1 MATDRGDVCS
11 KFLDVVPH
19 ALYPFQEQAILE
31 WFSSEGGLLV
41 SAPTGMG
48 KTLIAEAA
56 LFEALVTRRTAYYTT
71 PLIALTDQKFRELQ
85 DKVEAWG
92 FHADDVGLLT
102 GNRRINPDA
111 PIKVVVAEILLNH
124 LLSHEVDFTHV
135 DSVVMDEFHWFNDR
149 ERGFVWELAL
159 TFLPEHVKAL
169 LLSATI
175 GNVVDV
181 VSWSRVRH
189 GRKLGF
195 VTTDERRVP
204 LETTWVEDR
213 LLPELLVELA
223 SGDDSKRSTPALVF
237 CFARDEC
244 WETAE
249 ILKGK
254 NLLQDGG
261 RARIEAALDE
271 LDADM
276 TQGAGPKLKQML
288 IRGVGV
294 HHAGIL
300 PRHKEVVEA
309 LFLQKLV
316 PVVVCTETLA
326 AGINLPARSVVLT
339 TLMKGPPQ
347 QKKLIAPSDA
357 HQMFGRAGRPQFDT
371 KGNVFAL
378 AHEDDVKIF
387 KWKLKWDALNHAS
400 KDPGILSAKKD
411 LERKKPSRRA
421 NQQYWTKGQFDSLLR
436 AKPSNLESREMIP
449 YRVLIHLLV
458 HGADVKTVRDFLAKR
473 LCGPERVL
481 FFERRLDAMIDNLVA
496 LGYVTR
502 DDAGTLAVTEAVD
515 ALAAFRSI
523 DPLYGRFLAQQLVYA
538 DRDEKLAALES
549 VLDAPPQVV
558 RAGGLARA
566 AQRPTAAK
574 RARTDDDRVRHP
586 PGVPDAGGARAELV
600 RAQGQ
605 GRRRERR
612 SAVAPPAVV
621 RRDAEDRVRAEPAAP
636 RRRHGE
642 ADVGGRGRVR
652 VRRRLLPLHQVAFA
666 GEERGARAA
675 APAAP
680 RPARARVR
688 GTDVRSGLRRHR
700 DSSANRV
707 RVGGPDLYGQVP
719 RDGQP
724 RARAAAL
731 IPPVPGAWGPAARC
745 RTRPESGLRAAYP
758 EPFRNDAAAVRT
770 PLAVPA
776 TSPWI
781 RSCDTLR
788 RSQRH
793 LHGLKAPRSIA
804 NLFGSFPLPNC
815 PRRGRSRP

>member
-261 RARIEAALDE
+261 RARIEAALAE

-357 HQMFGRAGRPQFDT
+357 HQMFGRAGRPQFDH

-481 FFERRLDAMIDNLVA
+481 FFERRLDAMIENLVA

-502 DDAGTLAVTEAVD
+502 DEAGTLAVTDAVD

-558 RAGGLARA
+558 RAAGWPEPRKGPLQQNVLEPMMIAFGIRLEFPTQEEREQSLFAHKDKDDVENDDPLSRRPPWFAEMLKIAFERNLPHPEDVTVKPMWVAEGVFACGDDFFRFIKSRSLEKSEGLVLRHLLRLVLLAREFEA
-566 AQRPTAAK
+566 LTS
-574 RARTDDDRVRHP
+574 D
-586 PGVPDAGGARAELV
+586 PDYDVIAT
-600 RAQGQ
+600 RAQTACASVDPIYTAKYL
-605 GRRRERR
+605 E
-612 SAVAPPAVV
+612 
-621 RRDAEDRVRAEPAAP
+621 
-636 RRRHGE
+636 
-642 ADVGGRGRVR
+642 
-652 VRRRLLPLHQVAFA
+652 
-666 GEERGARAA
+666 
-675 APAAP
+675 
-680 RPARARVR
+680 
-688 GTDVRSGLRRHR
+688 T
-700 DSSANRV
+700 
-707 RVGGPDLYGQVP
+707 
-719 RDGQP
+719 
-724 RARAAAL
+724 
-731 IPPVPGAWGPAARC
+731 
-745 RTRPESGLRAAYP
+745 
-758 EPFRNDAAAVRT
+758 
-770 PLAVPA
+770 
-776 TSPWI
+776 
-781 RSCDTLR
+781 
-788 RSQRH
+788 
-793 LHGLKAPRSIA
+793 A
-804 NLFGSFPLPNC
+804 NLERALL
-815 PRRGRSRP
+815 R